1 MLNNSKIKQ
10 ILGELKINL
19 RFVIV
24 KNSKILEVK
33 LALIAKEQGI
43 FQENVQSHNNLE
55 VEVGE
60 AIEQVTML
68 ALSVEKKVICRKIVL
83 IHQNKVWE
91 EEVVQILVL
100 TAMNLAIC
108 RENVLNLESK
118 EVEDEEE
125 EIELIKVLDDKKIM
139 VMIFGGIQKV
149 VEVTHLVPKMV
160 MEEIFGA
167 IQKIMEVIPGE
178 PQKLNQVMHGVI
190 KKIT

>member
-19 RFVIV
+19 RYVIV

-33 LALIAKEQGI
+33 LVLIAKEQGI

-139 VMIFGGIQKV
+139 VMIFGGIQRWWR
-149 VEVTHLVPKMV
+149 
-160 MEEIFGA
+160 
-167 IQKIMEVIPGE
+167 
-178 PQKLNQVMHGVI
+178 
-190 KKIT
+190 